1 MFEILKADF
10 AVNYYNFVNL
20 GKFRCFGTVLA
31 HSICYNGSKSLI
43 ILLIPDWYY
52 SAYENC
58 GINRNSFYYHYS
70 DIPTLLEEILIEK
83 ADAIFKPEING
94 NICGCMTAAV
104 RVALENKNAVMHI
117 FNSANRESFERSLDR
132 MAERAVSNC
141 IDFYAAVYTISD
153 ECREAVLLYYKSL
166 LVGFAIDWL
175 NDGMNNEISDRLKC
189 ICVIFDGTF
198 ENMMRNCG
206 RIS

>member
-1 MFEILKADF
+1 MSAAMRKVYAGTFRTAL
-10 AVNYYNFVNL
+10 YYTKGL
-20 GKFRCFGTVLA
+20 
-31 HSICYNGSKSLI
+31 H
-43 ILLIPDWYY
+43 D
-52 SAYENC
+52 
-58 GINRNSFYYHYS
+58 
-70 DIPTLLEEILIEK
+70 TLLEEILIEK

-104 RVALENKNAVMHI
+104 RVALGNKNAVMHI

>member
-1 MFEILKADF
+1 MGLDF
-10 AVNYYNFVNL
+10 LFV
-20 GKFRCFGTVLA
+20 G
-31 HSICYNGSKSLI
+31 
-43 ILLIPDWYY
+43 
-52 SAYENC
+52 
-58 GINRNSFYYHYS
+58 FYYHYS

-83 ADAIFKPEING
+83 ADAIFKPEKNG

-104 RVALENKNAVMHI
+104 RVALENKNAMMHI

-153 ECREAVLLYYKSL
+153 GCREAVLLYYKSL

-175 NDGMNNEISDRLKC
+175 NDGMDNEISDRLKC

>member
-1 MFEILKADF
+1 MGLDF
-10 AVNYYNFVNL
+10 LFV
-20 GKFRCFGTVLA
+20 G
-31 HSICYNGSKSLI
+31 
-43 ILLIPDWYY
+43 
-52 SAYENC
+52 
-58 GINRNSFYYHYS
+58 FYYHYS

-166 LVGFAIDWL
+166 LVGFAIDYYIMARKPTNKKSSPKIEL
-175 NDGMNNEISDRLKC
+175 DEKIL
-189 ICVIFDGTF
+189 
-198 ENMMRNCG
+198 
-206 RIS
+206 